1 MLSWFFNPWMLL
13 GGLAIASPILI
24 HLLNKRRF
32 KIVEWAAMDFL
43 FEAEKKNKRRVQ
55 IENMI
60 LLALRCLAM
69 LLVALMLARPFL
81 PSDVIGAFAQTRQ
94 LERIVVIDDSLSQR
108 VLVDSM
114 PSMQKTKESVKELL
128 RGFASSNET
137 EDWVSVW
144 LTSDPN
150 QRLIDYKPLTESSL
164 PEILQV
170 IEQIECSDQ
179 VADYGTSLG
188 ELDRYLQGQRENV
201 GRAVYLYSDL
211 RQRDWKPLANQDAE
225 AAPKSIAKRIG
236 ENSVGTFVVDTGSDQ
251 DNNLAITDIRPDGLL
266 VTDKTVSFLVDVTNF
281 GTKTVNEISV
291 LFQVNDSQ
299 AEYETIGVLGPG
311 KTETLIF
318 NYFFN
323 RPAPA
328 DLLAQDNDKRS
339 RIRNFRIRA
348 EIDRQSLGE
357 DLQRDQLIEDS
368 SRFYAARILEGIPVL
383 LVDGDPSAISERS
396 ETHYL
401 QSLDVPGTG
410 LAMTDVTVSE
420 LETVSLADYQ
430 IIFLCNVDEASPD
443 RVEELK
449 KWVEEGGSL
458 VFMPGNRV
466 RAGTFNDAFYREGEG
481 LSPLKLDRMAGDPT
495 MSRWVNFEPDPQI
508 HPALKIILESDA
520 TSLGKI
526 DVFSWWTSEV
536 DKNLIGKS
544 IEVPLR
550 LTDKDNSA
558 AMVDKTLGDGRV
570 IVFAIPGDGDWTMW
584 PSSPTFAPVMID
596 LIDYLLGQAKQ
607 ASTILL
613 GDAIRQPIDLSA
625 FNNRATLKDPAEES
639 VEAVAKPVEG
649 SNKDAI
655 IQEVSFE
662 DSGRAG
668 FYDLKFQ
675 RHDGGTESTL
685 FASNYDPQESRLDR
699 LAPTEQED
707 FFAGEKLQLVSGE
720 ELASQSVSGSNTE
733 IWMQVLMILFAVLVT
748 EQLLA
753 WWWGK
758 KR

>member
-1 MLSWFFNPWMLL
+1 MLSLFLNPWMLL
-13 GGLAIASPILI
+13 GSLAVASPILI

-60 LLALRCLAM
+60 LLLLRCLAM
-69 LLVALMLARPFL
+69 LLIAFMLARPFL
-81 PSDVIGAFAQTRQ
+81 PSGMIGAFAQSRQ

-114 PSMQKTKESVKELL
+114 PAMQKTKESVKELL

-144 LTSDPN
+144 LTSDPS
-150 QRLIDYKPLTESSL
+150 QRLIDYKPLTESTL

-170 IEQIECSDQ
+170 IEQIECADQ
-179 VADYGTSLG
+179 VADYSASLG

-211 RQRDWKPLANQDAE
+211 RDRDWRPLANQDAE
-225 AAPKSIAKRIG
+225 AAPKNIAKRVG
-236 ENSVGTFVVDTGSDQ
+236 LNSVGTFVVDTGGEQDQ
-251 DNNLAITDIRPDGLL
+251 NLAITGIRPDGLL
-266 VTDKTVSFLVDVTNF
+266 VSDKSVSFLVDVTNF
-281 GTKTVNEISV
+281 GKQTVNEISV

-299 AEYETIGVLGPG
+299 AEYESIGVLGPG
-311 KTETLIF
+311 KTETLVF

-323 RPAPA
+323 RPAP
-328 DLLAQDNDKRS
+328 NDVLSLDKQKS
-339 RIRNFRIRA
+339 SVRNFRIRA

-357 DLQRDQLIEDS
+357 DLKQDQLIEDS
-368 SRFYAARILEGIPVL
+368 SRFYAARILNGIPVL

-401 QSLDVPGTG
+401 QSLNVPGTG

-420 LETVSLADYQ
+420 LETISLVDYQ

-443 RVEELK
+443 RIKELT
-449 KWVEEGGSL
+449 KWVQDGGSL

-466 RAGTFNDAFYREGEG
+466 RASTFNDAFHRDGNG
-481 LSPLKLDRMAGDPT
+481 LSPMKLDRMAGDPT
-495 MSRWVNFEPDPQI
+495 MSRWVNFEPDPQV
-508 HPALKIILESDA
+508 HPSLRIILESDA
-520 TSLGKI
+520 SSLGKI
-526 DVFSWWTSEV
+526 DVFSWWTSVLDE
-536 DKNLIGKS
+536 NEIGKTVS
-544 IEVPLR
+544 VPLR

-558 AMVDKTLGDGRV
+558 AMVDQSLGDGRV
-570 IVFAIPGDGDWTMW
+570 VVFSIPGDGDWTMW
-584 PSSPTFAPVMID
+584 PSSPTYAPVMID
-596 LIDYLLGQAKQ
+596 LIDYLLGQSKE

-613 GDAIRQPIDLSA
+613 GDSIRQSIDLSA
-625 FNNRATLKDPAEES
+625 FNNRATLRDPAEES
-639 VEAVAKPVEG
+639 VEAVAKP
-649 SNKDAI
+649 SADADADSI
-655 IQEVSFE
+655 IQEVAFE
-662 DSGRAG
+662 NAGRAG

-685 FASNYDPQESRLDR
+685 FASNYDPAESRLAR
-699 LAPTEQED
+699 LTPTEQSD
-707 FFAGEKLQLVSGE
+707 FFTGENLQLVSGE

-733 IWMQVLMILFAVLVT
+733 IWLQVLMVLFGILVT

-753 WWWGK
+753 YWWGR

>member
-1 MLSWFFNPWMLL
+1 MLSLFLNPWMLL
-13 GGLAIASPILI
+13 GSLAVASPILI

-60 LLALRCLAM
+60 LLLLRCLAM
-69 LLVALMLARPFL
+69 LLIAFMLARPFL
-81 PSDVIGAFAQTRQ
+81 PSGMIGAFAQSRQ

-114 PSMQKTKESVKELL
+114 PAMQKTKESVKELL

-144 LTSDPN
+144 LTSDPS
-150 QRLIDYKPLTESSL
+150 QRLIDYKPLTESTL

-170 IEQIECSDQ
+170 IEQIECADQ
-179 VADYGTSLG
+179 VADYSASLG

-211 RQRDWKPLANQDAE
+211 RDRDWRPLANQDAE
-225 AAPKSIAKRIG
+225 AAPKNIAKRVG
-236 ENSVGTFVVDTGSDQ
+236 LNSVGTFVVDTGGEQDQ
-251 DNNLAITDIRPDGLL
+251 NLAITGIRPDGLL
-266 VTDKTVSFLVDVTNF
+266 VSDKSVSFLVDVTNF
-281 GTKTVNEISV
+281 GKQTVNEISV

-299 AEYETIGVLGPG
+299 AEYESIGVLGPG
-311 KTETLIF
+311 KTETLVF

-323 RPAPA
+323 RPAP
-328 DLLAQDNDKRS
+328 NDVLSLDKQKS
-339 RIRNFRIRA
+339 SVRNFRIRA

-357 DLQRDQLIEDS
+357 DLKQDQLIEDS
-368 SRFYAARILEGIPVL
+368 SRFYAARILNGIPVL

-401 QSLDVPGTG
+401 QSLNVPGTG

-420 LETVSLADYQ
+420 LETISLVDYQ

-443 RVEELK
+443 RIRELT
-449 KWVEEGGSL
+449 KWVQDGGSL

-466 RAGTFNDAFYREGEG
+466 RASTFNDAFHRDGNG
-481 LSPLKLDRMAGDPT
+481 LSPMKLDRMAGDPT
-495 MSRWVNFEPDPQI
+495 MSRWVNFEPDPQV
-508 HPALKIILESDA
+508 HPSLRIILESDA
-520 TSLGKI
+520 SSLGKI
-526 DVFSWWTSEV
+526 DVFSWWTSVLDE
-536 DKNLIGKS
+536 NEIGKTVS
-544 IEVPLR
+544 VPLR

-558 AMVDKTLGDGRV
+558 AMVDQSLGDGRV
-570 IVFAIPGDGDWTMW
+570 VVFSIPGDGDWTMW
-584 PSSPTFAPVMID
+584 PSSPTYAPVMID
-596 LIDYLLGQAKQ
+596 LIDYLLGQSKE

-613 GDAIRQPIDLSA
+613 GDSIRQSIDLSA
-625 FNNRATLKDPAEES
+625 FSNRATLRDPAEES
-639 VEAVAKPVEG
+639 VEAVAKP
-649 SNKDAI
+649 SADADADSI
-655 IQEVSFE
+655 IQEVAFE
-662 DSGRAG
+662 NARRAG

-685 FASNYDPQESRLDR
+685 FASNYDPAESRLAR
-699 LAPTEQED
+699 LTPTEQSD
-707 FFAGEKLQLVSGE
+707 FFTGENLQLVSGE

-733 IWMQVLMILFAVLVT
+733 IWLQVLMVLFGILVT

-753 WWWGK
+753 YWWGR

>member
-1 MLSWFFNPWMLL
+1 MLTWFFNPWMLL
-13 GGLAIASPILI
+13 GGLAVASPILI

-60 LLALRCLAM
+60 LLLLRCLAM
-69 LLVALMLARPFL
+69 LLLAFMVARPFL
-81 PSDVIGAFAQTRQ
+81 PSGVMGAFAQTRQ
-94 LERIVVIDDSLSQR
+94 LERILVIDDSLSQR

-114 PSMQKTKESVKELL
+114 PAMQKTKESVKELL
-128 RGFASSNET
+128 RGFASSNES

-150 QRLIDYKPLTESSL
+150 QRLIDYKPLTESTL

-170 IEQIECSDQ
+170 IEQIQCSDQ
-179 VADYGTSLG
+179 VADYSASLG

-211 RQRDWKPLANQDAE
+211 RTRDWKPLANQDAE
-225 AAPKSIAKRIG
+225 AAPKNVAKRVA
-236 ENSVGTFVVDTGSDQ
+236 ENSVGTFVVDTGGEQDQ
-251 DNNLAITDIRPDGLL
+251 NLAITGIRPDGLL
-266 VTDKTVSFLVDVTNF
+266 VSDKSVSFLVDVTNF
-281 GTKTVNEISV
+281 GTQTVNEISV

-299 AEYETIGVLGPG
+299 AEYERIGVLGPG
-311 KTETLIF
+311 KTETLVF

-323 RPAPA
+323 RPVAG
-328 DLLAQDNDKRS
+328 DLLEDRAQKKS
-339 RIRNFRIRA
+339 RLRNFKIRA

-357 DLQRDQLIEDS
+357 DLKQDQLIEDS

-401 QSLDVPGTG
+401 QSLNVPGTG

-443 RVEELK
+443 RIKELG
-449 KWVEEGGSL
+449 KWVEDGGSL

-466 RAGTFNDAFYREGEG
+466 RAGTFNDAFHKEGAG

-495 MSRWVNFEPDPQI
+495 MSRWVNFEPGPQL
-508 HPALKIILESDA
+508 HPSIRVIMESDA
-520 TSLGKI
+520 SSLGKI
-526 DVFSWWTSEV
+526 DIFSWWASSLDE
-536 DKNLIGKS
+536 NLIGKS
-544 IEVPLR
+544 VEVPLR
-550 LTDKDNSA
+550 LTDKDNSP
-558 AMVDKTLGDGRV
+558 AMVDRTLGDGRV
-570 IVFAIPGDGDWTMW
+570 VVFAIPGDGDWTMW
-584 PSSPTFAPVMID
+584 PSSPTYAPVMID
-596 LIDYLLGQAKQ
+596 LIDYLLGQSKE

-613 GDAIRQPIDLSA
+613 GDEINQPIDLSA
-625 FNNRATLKDPAEES
+625 FNNRVKMRDPAEETI
-639 VEAVAKPVEG
+639 EAVAKPVEE
-649 SNKDAI
+649 SDTNAI
-655 IQEVSFE
+655 IQQVSFE
-662 DSGRAG
+662 NTGRAG
-668 FYDLKFQ
+668 FYELKFQ

-685 FASNYDPQESRLDR
+685 YASNYDPQESRLDR
-699 LAPTEQED
+699 LSAVEQTD
-707 FFAGEKLQLVSGE
+707 TFSGENLQLVSGE

-733 IWMQVLMILFAVLVT
+733 IWLQVLMVLFGILVT

-753 WWWGK
+753 YWWGR

>member
-1 MLSWFFNPWMLL
+1 MLSLFLNPWMLL
-13 GGLAIASPILI
+13 GSLAVASPILI

-60 LLALRCLAM
+60 LLLLRCLAM
-69 LLVALMLARPFL
+69 LLIAFMLARPFL
-81 PSDVIGAFAQTRQ
+81 PSGMIGAFAQSRQ

-114 PSMQKTKESVKELL
+114 PAMQKTKESVKELL

-144 LTSDPN
+144 LTSDPS
-150 QRLIDYKPLTESSL
+150 QRLIDYKPLTESTL

-170 IEQIECSDQ
+170 IEQIECADQ
-179 VADYGTSLG
+179 VADYSASLG

-211 RQRDWKPLANQDAE
+211 RDRDWRPLANQDAE
-225 AAPKSIAKRIG
+225 AAPKNIAKRVG
-236 ENSVGTFVVDTGSDQ
+236 LNSVGTFVVDTGGEQDQ
-251 DNNLAITDIRPDGLL
+251 NLAITGIRPDGLL
-266 VTDKTVSFLVDVTNF
+266 VSDKSVSFLVDVTNF
-281 GTKTVNEISV
+281 GKQTVNEISV

-299 AEYETIGVLGPG
+299 AEYESIGVLGPG
-311 KTETLIF
+311 KTETLVF

-323 RPAPA
+323 RPAP
-328 DLLAQDNDKRS
+328 NDVLSLDKQKS
-339 RIRNFRIRA
+339 SVRNFRIRA

-357 DLQRDQLIEDS
+357 DLKQDQLIEDS
-368 SRFYAARILEGIPVL
+368 SRFYAARILNGIPVL

-401 QSLDVPGTG
+401 QSLNVPGTG

-420 LETVSLADYQ
+420 LETISLVDYQ

-443 RVEELK
+443 RIKELT
-449 KWVEEGGSL
+449 KWVQDGGSL

-466 RAGTFNDAFYREGEG
+466 RASTFNDAFHRDGNG
-481 LSPLKLDRMAGDPT
+481 LSPMKLDRMAGDPT
-495 MSRWVNFEPDPQI
+495 MSRWVNFEPDPQV
-508 HPALKIILESDA
+508 HPSLRIILESDA
-520 TSLGKI
+520 SSLGKI
-526 DVFSWWTSEV
+526 DVFSWWTSVLDE
-536 DKNLIGKS
+536 NEIGKTVS
-544 IEVPLR
+544 VPLR

-558 AMVDKTLGDGRV
+558 AMVDQSIGDGRV
-570 IVFAIPGDGDWTMW
+570 VVFSIPGDGDWTMW
-584 PSSPTFAPVMID
+584 PSSPTYAPVMID
-596 LIDYLLGQAKQ
+596 LIDYLLGQSKE

-613 GDAIRQPIDLSA
+613 GDSIRQSIDLSA
-625 FNNRATLKDPAEES
+625 FNNRATLRDPAEES
-639 VEAVAKPVEG
+639 VESVAKP
-649 SNKDAI
+649 SADADADSI
-655 IQEVSFE
+655 IQEVAFE
-662 DSGRAG
+662 NAGRAG

-685 FASNYDPQESRLDR
+685 FASNYDPAESRLAR
-699 LAPTEQED
+699 LTPTEQSD
-707 FFAGEKLQLVSGE
+707 FFTGENLQLVSGE

-733 IWMQVLMILFAVLVT
+733 IWLQVLMVLFGILVT

-753 WWWGK
+753 YWWGR

>member
-1 MLSWFFNPWMLL
+1 MLSWLLNPWMLL

-55 IENMI
+55 VENMI
-60 LLALRCLAM
+60 LLLLRCLAM
-69 LLVALMLARPFL
+69 LLVAFMLARPFI
-81 PSDVIGAFAQTRQ
+81 PSGVIGSFAQTRQ

-114 PSMQKTKESVKELL
+114 PAMQKTKESVKELL
-128 RGFASSNET
+128 RGFASSSET

-150 QRLIDYKPLTESSL
+150 QRLIDYKPLTESTL

-170 IEQIECSDQ
+170 IEQVQCSDS
-179 VADYGTSLG
+179 VADYSLSLG

-225 AAPKSIAKRIG
+225 AAPKSVAKRIG
-236 ENSVGTFVVDTGSDQ
+236 ENSVGTFVVDTGGDE
-251 DNNLAITDIRPDGLL
+251 DANLAITGIRPDGLL
-266 VTDKTVSFLVDVTNF
+266 VSDKTVSFLVDVTNF
-281 GTKTVNEISV
+281 GTKTVNEVSV
-291 LFQVNDSQ
+291 LFQVNESQ
-299 AEYETIGVLGPG
+299 AEYESIGVLGPG

-323 RPAPA
+323 RPAPG
-328 DLLAQDNDKRS
+328 DLLTEDSEKKS

-357 DLQRDQLIEDS
+357 DLKQDQLTEDS

-443 RVEELK
+443 RVAELT

-466 RAGTFNDAFYREGEG
+466 RAGTFNDAFFQGGEG

-526 DVFSWWTSEV
+526 DVFSWWTSEL
-536 DKNLIGKS
+536 DDDQIGKS
-544 IEVPLR
+544 FEVPLR

-558 AMVDKTLGDGRV
+558 AMVDRTLGEGRV

-613 GDAIRQPIDLSA
+613 GDQIRQPIDLSA
-625 FNNRATLKDPAEES
+625 YMNRATLRDPAEES
-639 VEAVAKPVEG
+639 VEAVAKPLEG
-649 SNKDAI
+649 TNSEAI

-662 DSGRAG
+662 TTGRAG

-685 FASNYDPQESRLDR
+685 FASNFDPQESRLDR
-699 LAPTEQED
+699 LAPAEQTE
-707 FFAGEKLQLVSGE
+707 FFSGKNLQLVSGE
-720 ELASQSVSGSNTE
+720 ELASQGISGSNTE
-733 IWMQVLMILFAVLVT
+733 IWLQILMILFGILLT
-748 EQLLA
+748 EQFLA
-753 WWWGK
+753 FWWGR

>member
-1 MLSWFFNPWMLL
+1 MLSLFLNPWMLL
-13 GGLAIASPILI
+13 GSLAVASPILI

-60 LLALRCLAM
+60 LLLLRCLAM
-69 LLVALMLARPFL
+69 LLIAFMLARPFL
-81 PSDVIGAFAQTRQ
+81 PSGVMGTFAQTQQ
-94 LERIVVIDDSLSQR
+94 LERIIVIDDSLSQR
-108 VLVDSM
+108 VVVDSM
-114 PSMQKTKESVKELL
+114 PAMQKTKESVKELL

-144 LTSDPN
+144 LTSDPS
-150 QRLIDYKPLTESSL
+150 QRLIDYKPLTESTL

-170 IEQIECSDQ
+170 IEQVSCADQ
-179 VADYGTSLG
+179 TADYSASLG

-211 RQRDWKPLANQDAE
+211 RDRDWRPLANQDAE
-225 AAPKSIAKRIG
+225 AAPKNIARRVG
-236 ENSVGTFVVDTGSDQ
+236 ENSVGTFVVDTGGEQDQ
-251 DNNLAITDIRPDGLL
+251 NLAITGIRPDGLL
-266 VTDKTVSFLVDVTNF
+266 VSDKSVSFLVDVTNF
-281 GTKTVNEISV
+281 GKQTVNEVSV
-291 LFQVNDSQ
+291 LFQVNDAQ
-299 AEYETIGVLGPG
+299 AEYESIGVLGSG
-311 KTETLIF
+311 KTETLVF

-323 RPAPA
+323 RPAPN
-328 DLLAQDNDKRS
+328 DLPGQNSQQKS
-339 RIRNFRIRA
+339 HVRNFRIRA

-357 DLQRDQLIEDS
+357 NLKQDQLIEDS

-401 QSLDVPGTG
+401 QSLNVPGTG

-443 RVEELK
+443 RIKELT
-449 KWVEEGGSL
+449 KWVEDGGSL

-466 RAGTFNDAFYREGEG
+466 RASTFNDAFYREGNG
-481 LSPLKLDRMAGDPT
+481 LSPLRLDRMAGDPT
-495 MSRWVNFEPDPQI
+495 MSRWVNFEPDPQV
-508 HPALKIILESDA
+508 HPSLRIILESDSS
-520 TSLGKI
+520 SLGKI
-526 DVFSWWTSEV
+526 DVFSWWTSVLDE
-536 DKNLIGKS
+536 NNIGKTVS
-544 IEVPLR
+544 VPLR
-550 LTDKDNSA
+550 LTDKDNSP
-558 AMVDKTLGDGRV
+558 AMVDRTLGDGRV
-570 IVFAIPGDGDWTMW
+570 VVFSIPGDGDWTMW

-596 LIDYLLGQAKQ
+596 LIDYLLGQAKE

-625 FNNRATLKDPAEES
+625 FNNRATLRDPAEES
-639 VEAVAKPVEG
+639 IEAIAKPVAEADG
-649 SNKDAI
+649 DAI
-655 IQEVSFE
+655 IQEVTFE
-662 DSGRAG
+662 NTGRAG

-675 RHDGGTESTL
+675 RHNGGTESIL
-685 FASNYDPQESRLDR
+685 FASNYDPAESRLKR
-699 LAPTEQED
+699 LTPAEQTE
-707 FFAGEKLQLVSGE
+707 FFNGENLQLVSGE
-720 ELASQSVSGSNTE
+720 QLADQSVAGSNTE
-733 IWMQVLMILFAVLVT
+733 IWLQILMALFVVLVA
-748 EQLLA
+748 EQMLA
-753 WWWGK
+753 YWWGR

>member
-1 MLSWFFNPWMLL
+1 MLSLFLNPWMLL
-13 GGLAIASPILI
+13 GSLAVASPILI

-60 LLALRCLAM
+60 LLLLRCLAM
-69 LLVALMLARPFL
+69 LLIAFMLARPFL
-81 PSDVIGAFAQTRQ
+81 PSGMIGAFAQSRQ

-114 PSMQKTKESVKELL
+114 PAMQKTKESVKELL

-144 LTSDPN
+144 LTSDPS
-150 QRLIDYKPLTESSL
+150 QRLIDYKPLTESTL

-170 IEQIECSDQ
+170 IEQIECADQ
-179 VADYGTSLG
+179 VADYSASLG

-211 RQRDWKPLANQDAE
+211 RDRDWRPLANQDAE
-225 AAPKSIAKRIG
+225 AAPKNIAKRVG
-236 ENSVGTFVVDTGSDQ
+236 LNSVGTFVVDTGGEQDQ
-251 DNNLAITDIRPDGLL
+251 NLAITGIRPDGLL
-266 VTDKTVSFLVDVTNF
+266 VSDKSVSFLVDVTNF
-281 GTKTVNEISV
+281 GKQTVNEISV

-299 AEYETIGVLGPG
+299 AEYESIGVLGPG
-311 KTETLIF
+311 KTETLVF

-323 RPAPA
+323 RPAP
-328 DLLAQDNDKRS
+328 NDVLSLDKQKS
-339 RIRNFRIRA
+339 SVRNFRIRA

-357 DLQRDQLIEDS
+357 DLKQDQLIEDS
-368 SRFYAARILEGIPVL
+368 SRFYAARILNGIPVL

-401 QSLDVPGTG
+401 QSLNVPGTG

-420 LETVSLADYQ
+420 LETISLVDYQ

-443 RVEELK
+443 RIKELT
-449 KWVEEGGSL
+449 KWVQDGGSL

-466 RAGTFNDAFYREGEG
+466 RASTFNDAFHRDGNG
-481 LSPLKLDRMAGDPT
+481 LSPMKLDRMAGDPT
-495 MSRWVNFEPDPQI
+495 MSRWVNFEPDPQV
-508 HPALKIILESDA
+508 HPSLRIILESDA
-520 TSLGKI
+520 SSLGKI
-526 DVFSWWTSEV
+526 DVFSWWTSVLDE
-536 DKNLIGKS
+536 NEIGKTVS
-544 IEVPLR
+544 VPLR

-558 AMVDKTLGDGRV
+558 AMVDQSLGDGRV
-570 IVFAIPGDGDWTMW
+570 VVFSIPGDGDWTMW
-584 PSSPTFAPVMID
+584 PSSPTYAPVMID
-596 LIDYLLGQAKQ
+596 LIDYLLGQSKE

-613 GDAIRQPIDLSA
+613 GDSIRQSIDLSA
-625 FNNRATLKDPAEES
+625 FNNRATLRDPAEES
-639 VEAVAKPVEG
+639 VESVAKP
-649 SNKDAI
+649 SADADADSI
-655 IQEVSFE
+655 IQEVAFE
-662 DSGRAG
+662 NAGRAG

-685 FASNYDPQESRLDR
+685 FASNYDPAESRLAR
-699 LAPTEQED
+699 LTPTEQSD
-707 FFAGEKLQLVSGE
+707 FFTGENLQLVSGE

-733 IWMQVLMILFAVLVT
+733 IWLQVLMVLFGILVT

-753 WWWGK
+753 YWWGR

>member
-1 MLSWFFNPWMLL
+1 MLTWFFNPWMLL
-13 GGLAIASPILI
+13 GGLAVASPILI

-60 LLALRCLAM
+60 LLLLRCLAM
-69 LLVALMLARPFL
+69 LLLAFMVARPFL
-81 PSDVIGAFAQTRQ
+81 PSGVMGAFAQTRQ
-94 LERIVVIDDSLSQR
+94 LERILVIDDSLSQR

-114 PSMQKTKESVKELL
+114 PAMQKTKESVKELL
-128 RGFASSNET
+128 RGFASSNES

-150 QRLIDYKPLTESSL
+150 QRLIDYKPLTESTL

-170 IEQIECSDQ
+170 IEQIQCSDQ
-179 VADYGTSLG
+179 VADYSASLG

-211 RQRDWKPLANQDAE
+211 RTRDWKPLANQDAE
-225 AAPKSIAKRIG
+225 AAPKNVAKRVA
-236 ENSVGTFVVDTGSDQ
+236 ENSVGTFVVDTGGEQDQ
-251 DNNLAITDIRPDGLL
+251 NLAITGIRPDGLL
-266 VTDKTVSFLVDVTNF
+266 VSDKSVSFLVDVTNF
-281 GTKTVNEISV
+281 GTQTVNEISV

-299 AEYETIGVLGPG
+299 AEYERIGVLGPG
-311 KTETLIF
+311 KTETLVF

-323 RPAPA
+323 RPVAG
-328 DLLAQDNDKRS
+328 DLLEDRAQKKS
-339 RIRNFRIRA
+339 RLRNFKIRA

-357 DLQRDQLIEDS
+357 DLQQDQLIEDS

-401 QSLDVPGTG
+401 QSLNVPGTG

-443 RVEELK
+443 RIKELG
-449 KWVEEGGSL
+449 KWVEDGGSL

-466 RAGTFNDAFYREGEG
+466 RAGTFNDAFHKEGAG

-495 MSRWVNFEPDPQI
+495 MSRWVNFEPGPQL
-508 HPALKIILESDA
+508 HPSIRVIMESDA
-520 TSLGKI
+520 SSLGKI
-526 DVFSWWTSEV
+526 DIFSWWASSLDE
-536 DKNLIGKS
+536 NLIGKS
-544 IEVPLR
+544 VEVPLR
-550 LTDKDNSA
+550 LTDKDNST
-558 AMVDKTLGDGRV
+558 AMVDRTLGDGRV
-570 IVFAIPGDGDWTMW
+570 VVFAIPGDGDWTMW
-584 PSSPTFAPVMID
+584 PSSPTYAPVMID
-596 LIDYLLGQAKQ
+596 LIDYLLGQSKE

-613 GDAIRQPIDLSA
+613 GDEINQPIDLSA
-625 FNNRATLKDPAEES
+625 FNNRVKMRDPAEETI
-639 VEAVAKPVEG
+639 EAVAKPVEE
-649 SNKDAI
+649 SDTNAI
-655 IQEVSFE
+655 IQQVSFE
-662 DSGRAG
+662 NTGRAG
-668 FYDLKFQ
+668 FYELKFQ

-685 FASNYDPQESRLDR
+685 YASNYDPQESRLDR
-699 LAPTEQED
+699 LSAVEQTD
-707 FFAGEKLQLVSGE
+707 TFSGENLQLVSGE

-733 IWMQVLMILFAVLVT
+733 IWLQVLMVLFGILVT

-753 WWWGK
+753 YWWGR